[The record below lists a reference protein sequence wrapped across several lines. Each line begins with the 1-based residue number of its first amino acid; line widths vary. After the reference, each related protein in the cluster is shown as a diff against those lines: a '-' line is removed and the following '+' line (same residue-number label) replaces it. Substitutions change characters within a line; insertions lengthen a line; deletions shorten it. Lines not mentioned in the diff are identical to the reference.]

1 MARVNATTSGV
12 AWRAAWGRR
21 ERDVA
26 MILLKSREEIE
37 RMRASSGIVAEI
49 LAEVRARVRPGV
61 STAELDALAEELTV
75 KKGARPAFKGY
86 TVGGR
91 PFPASIC
98 ISINDEVVHG
108 IPSERRVLREG
119 DIVGLDFGVVCE
131 GYFGD
136 AAMTV
141 PVGRVS
147 PEAERLMQATQ
158 ASLAAGIDAIR
169 VGAHVGDI
177 SAAIQDTAEKAGYSL
192 VREFVGHGIG
202 RSLHEDPQVPN
213 YRTGARGVRLQE
225 GLVLAIEPMVNA
237 GRPEVYVKEDGWTAA
252 TRDGRLS
259 AHFEHSVAVTA
270 NGPYILSL
278 P

>member
-1 MARVNATTSGV
+1 V
-12 AWRAAWGRR
+12 
-21 ERDVA
+21 
-26 MILLKSREEIE
+26 ILLKSREEIE
-37 RMRASSGIVAEI
+37 RMRAASGIVAEI
-49 LAEVRARVRPGV
+49 LLAVREQVRPGV
-61 STAELDALAEELTV
+61 STAELDSLAEELTHRR
-75 KKGARPAFKGY
+75 GARPAFKGY
-86 TVGGR
+86 TVAGR
-91 PFPASIC
+91 AFPASIC

-108 IPSERRVLREG
+108 IPSAKRVLREG
-119 DIVGLDFGVVCE
+119 DIVGLDFGVCRE

-141 PVGRVS
+141 AVGRVA
-147 PEAERLMQATQ
+147 PDAARLMEVTA
-158 ASLAAGIDAIR
+158 ASLDAGIQAIAP
-169 VGAHVGDI
+169 GGHVADI
-177 SAAIQDTAEKAGYSL
+177 SSAIQDVAEGAGFSL

-225 GLVLAIEPMVNA
+225 GLVLAIEPMVNM
-237 GRPEVYVKEDGWTAA
+237 GGPEVYVKDDGWTAA

-270 NGPYILSL
+270 DGPYILSL

>member
-1 MARVNATTSGV
+1 V
-12 AWRAAWGRR
+12 
-21 ERDVA
+21 
-26 MILLKSREEIE
+26 ILLKSRQEIE
-37 RMRASSGIVAEI
+37 LMRAANGIVAEV
-49 LAEVRARVRPGV
+49 LAEVRSHVRAGV
-61 STAELDALAEELTV
+61 TTAELDALAEELTR

-91 PFPASIC
+91 MFPASIC

-108 IPSERRVLREG
+108 IPSRRALEPG
-119 DIVGLDFGVVCE
+119 DIVGLDFGVCYR

-147 PEAERLMQATQ
+147 TEAERLMSVTRA
-158 ASLAAGIDAIR
+158 ALAAGIDAIR
-169 VGAHVGDI
+169 AGAHVGDI
-177 SAAIQDTAEKAGYSL
+177 SAAIQDTAEGAGYSV

-202 RSLHEDPQVPN
+202 RGLHEDPQVPN
-213 YRTGARGVRLQE
+213 YRTGARGVRLKE
-225 GLVLAIEPMVNA
+225 GLVLAIEPMINA
-237 GRPEVYVKEDGWTAA
+237 GQPEIYVKDDGWTAA

-270 NGPYILSL
+270 EGPYILSV

>member
-1 MARVNATTSGV
+1 
-12 AWRAAWGRR
+12 
-21 ERDVA
+21 
-26 MILLKSREEIE
+26 MILLKSREEVE
-37 RMRASSGIVAEI
+37 QMRAANAIVAEI
-49 LAEVRARVRPGV
+49 LVTLRERVAPGV
-61 STAELDALAEELTV
+61 STAELDALAEEMTI
-75 KKGARPAFKGY
+75 KRGARPAFKGY

-91 PFPASIC
+91 VFPASVC

-108 IPSERRVLREG
+108 IPSTRRVLQAG
-119 DIVGLDFGVVCE
+119 DIVGLDFGVCYR

-136 AAMTV
+136 SAMTV
-141 PVGRVS
+141 PVGRVA
-147 PEAERLMQATQ
+147 PEAERLMEITRA
-158 ASLAAGIDAIR
+158 ALDAGIEAAR
-169 VGAHVGDI
+169 AGAHVADI
-177 SAAIQDTAEKAGYSL
+177 SAAVQDTAEKAGYSL

-237 GRPEVYVKEDGWTAA
+237 GRPDVFVKEDGWTAA

>member
-1 MARVNATTSGV
+1 
-12 AWRAAWGRR
+12 
-21 ERDVA
+21 
-26 MILLKSREEIE
+26 MIMLKSREEID
-37 RMRASSGIVAEI
+37 RMRAASGIVAEV
-49 LAEVRARVRPGV
+49 LAEVRSRVRPGV
-61 STAELDALAEELTV
+61 TTAELDALAEELTI

-86 TVGGR
+86 TVAGR
-91 PFPASIC
+91 VFPASIC

-108 IPSERRVLREG
+108 IPSARRVLREG
-119 DIVGLDFGVVCE
+119 DIVGLDFGVCHQ

-141 PVGRVS
+141 PVGRVRA
-147 PEAERLMQATQ
+147 EAVRLMDVTSRA
-158 ASLAAGIDAIR
+158 LAAGIEAIR
-169 VGAHVGDI
+169 PGGHVADI
-177 SAAIQDTAEKAGYSL
+177 SAAIQDTVETAGYSL

-213 YRTGARGVRLQE
+213 FRTGGRGVRLQE

-252 TRDGRLS
+252 TRDGALS

-270 NGPYILSL
+270 EGPYILSL

>member
-1 MARVNATTSGV
+1 
-12 AWRAAWGRR
+12 
-21 ERDVA
+21 
-26 MILLKSREEIE
+26 MILLKSKDEIE
-37 RMRASSGIVAEI
+37 HMRAANGIVAEI
-49 LAEVRARVRPGV
+49 LAEIRARVRAGV
-61 STAELDALAEELTV
+61 STAELDALAEELTL
-75 KKGARPAFKGY
+75 KRGARPAFKGY
-86 TVGGR
+86 TVAGR
-91 PFPASIC
+91 VFPASIC

-108 IPSERRVLREG
+108 IPSERRALRDG
-119 DIVGLDFGVVCE
+119 DIVGLDFGVCYQ
-131 GYFGD
+131 GYYGD

-147 PEAERLMQATQ
+147 AEATRLMEVTRA
-158 ASLAAGIDAIR
+158 ALSAGIEAVR
-169 VGAHVGDI
+169 PGAHVGDI
-177 SAAIQDTAEKAGYSL
+177 SGAIQDAAEGAGYSL

-237 GRPEVYVKEDGWTAA
+237 GGPEVYVKEDGWTAA

-259 AHFEHSVAVTA
+259 AHFEHSVAVTER
-270 NGPYILSL
+270 GPYILSL

>member
-1 MARVNATTSGV
+1 
-12 AWRAAWGRR
+12 
-21 ERDVA
+21 
-26 MILLKSREEIE
+26 MILLKSRDEIE
-37 RMRASSGIVAEI
+37 HMRAANVIVAEI
-49 LAEVRARVRPGV
+49 LAELRARVAPGV
-61 STAELDALAEELTV
+61 STMELDALAEELTL
-75 KKGARPAFKGY
+75 KKGAKPAFKGY

-91 PFPASIC
+91 VFPASVC

-108 IPSERRVLREG
+108 IPSTRRVLQTG
-119 DIVGLDFGVVCE
+119 DIVGLDFGVCYR

-136 AAMTV
+136 SAMTV

-147 PEAERLMQATQ
+147 PEAERLMEVTKA
-158 ASLAAGIDAIR
+158 ALDAGIEAAR
-169 VGAHVGDI
+169 AGGHVADI
-177 SAAIQDTAEKAGYSL
+177 SAAVQDTAEDAGYSL

-237 GRPEVYVKEDGWTAA
+237 GRPDVFVREDGWTAA

>member
-1 MARVNATTSGV
+1 
-12 AWRAAWGRR
+12 
-21 ERDVA
+21 
-26 MILLKSREEIE
+26 MILLKSRDEIE
-37 RMRASSGIVAEI
+37 HMRAANVIVAEI
-49 LAEVRARVRPGV
+49 LAELRARVAPGV
-61 STAELDALAEELTV
+61 STAELDALAEELTL
-75 KKGARPAFKGY
+75 KNGARPAFKGY

-91 PFPASIC
+91 VFPASVC

-108 IPSERRVLREG
+108 IPSTRRVLQAG
-119 DIVGLDFGVVCE
+119 DIVGLDFGVCYR

-136 AAMTV
+136 SAMTV

-147 PEAERLMQATQ
+147 PEAERLMGVTRA
-158 ASLAAGIDAIR
+158 ALDAGIAAAR
-169 VGAHVGDI
+169 AGGHVADI
-177 SAAIQDTAEKAGYSL
+177 SAAVQDTAEEAGYSL

-237 GRPEVYVKEDGWTAA
+237 GRPDVFVKEDGWTAA

>member
-1 MARVNATTSGV
+1 
-12 AWRAAWGRR
+12 
-21 ERDVA
+21 
-26 MILLKSREEIE
+26 MILLKSKQEIE
-37 RMRASSGIVAEI
+37 HMRAASAIVAEI
-49 LAEVRARVRPGV
+49 LLEIRNHVQPGV
-61 STAELDALAEELTV
+61 STAELDALAEELTR
-75 KKGARPAFKGY
+75 KKGAVPAFKGY
-86 TVGGR
+86 NVAGR
-91 PFPASIC
+91 VFPASIC

-108 IPSERRVLREG
+108 VPSRRRVLQVG
-119 DIVGLDFGVVCE
+119 DIVGLDFGVSYH
-131 GYFGD
+131 GYYGD

-141 PVGRVS
+141 PVGKVT
-147 PEAERLMQATQ
+147 PEAERLMEVTSGA
-158 ASLAAGIDAIR
+158 LRAGIEAIAPGR
-169 VGAHVGDI
+169 HVGDI
-177 SAAIQDTAEKAGYSL
+177 SAAIQDAAEGAGYSL

-252 TRDGRLS
+252 TRDGKLS

-270 NGPYILSL
+270 DGPYILSV

>member
-1 MARVNATTSGV
+1 
-12 AWRAAWGRR
+12 
-21 ERDVA
+21 
-26 MILLKSREEIE
+26 MILLKSKEEIE
-37 RMRASSGIVAEI
+37 HMRAANAIVAEI
-49 LAEVRARVRPGV
+49 LAEVRSRARPGV
-61 STAELDALAEELTV
+61 TTVELDALAEELTL

-86 TVGGR
+86 AVAGR
-91 PFPASIC
+91 VFPASIC

-108 IPSERRVLREG
+108 IPSNQRVLQAG
-119 DIVGLDFGVVCE
+119 DIVGLDFGVCHR
-131 GYFGD
+131 GYYGD

-141 PVGRVS
+141 AVGRVS
-147 PEAERLMQATQ
+147 PDAERLMAATKQA
-158 ASLAAGIDAIR
+158 LAAGIDAVR
-169 VGAHVGDI
+169 PGAHVADI
-177 SAAIQDTAEKAGYSL
+177 SAAIQDAAEGAGYSL

-259 AHFEHSVAVTA
+259 AHFEHSVAVTG